1 MSVSKKSL
9 VVALPTGLFFLAV
22 VEGIVVIISVVGD
35 KKVLLA

>member
-9 VVALPTGLFFLAV
+9 VVALSAGFFFLAV

-35 KKVLLA
+35 KKGLLA